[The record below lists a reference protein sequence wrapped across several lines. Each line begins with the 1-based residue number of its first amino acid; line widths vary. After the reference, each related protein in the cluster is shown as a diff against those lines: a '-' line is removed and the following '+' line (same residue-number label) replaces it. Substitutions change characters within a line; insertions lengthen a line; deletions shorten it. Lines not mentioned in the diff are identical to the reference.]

1 MYDYVVVGAGSAGCV
16 LASRLSENPQTT
28 VLLIEAGPP
37 DSRREIHMPAAFS
50 KLFKTPVDWDFSTEP
65 QEHLHGRSLYWPR
78 GKMLGGSS
86 SMNAMVYIRGRRSD
100 FDTWRDMGNPDWGF
114 DDVLPF
120 FQAAE
125 ARLSIADLRCV
136 NPLSRAFL
144 DACAEC
150 GIAPNSDFNGET
162 QEGAGLYRVTQKKGV
177 RSSAASA
184 YLKPALRRGNLTVWT
199 GIHSTRILIENGR
212 AAGVEYL
219 QNGTLHQA
227 RAVREVILSAGTV
240 GSPHLLL
247 LSGIGPLYPLES
259 LGIAVECDLP
269 GVGENLQDHLSVV
282 VPYACTQPVSLAAA
296 QTLPNLLRY
305 LIAKRGPLTSNVA
318 EAGAFVK
325 SSPELADTDLQFHFG
340 PVYYIEHGF
349 VTPGGPGSNKPGSG
363 KPGLSKPG
371 LTKHGFSLG
380 PTLLHPK
387 SRGRI
392 RLRSPRPME
401 PPSIDPAYLSDSDD
415 LAPLAEG
422 VRIAQRIAQSKA
434 FDPFRGEPYFKETDA
449 EEYVRAHAETIYHP
463 VGTCKMGQDAMS
475 VVNARLQ
482 VHGIAGLRVVDASV
496 MPTIVSGNT
505 NAATIMIAEKAARM
519 IREQ

>member
-1 MYDYVVVGAGSAGCV
+1 
-16 LASRLSENPQTT
+16 
-28 VLLIEAGPP
+28 
-37 DSRREIHMPAAFS
+37 
-50 KLFKTPVDWDFSTEP
+50 
-65 QEHLHGRSLYWPR
+65 
-78 GKMLGGSS
+78 
-86 SMNAMVYIRGRRSD
+86 
-100 FDTWRDMGNPDWGF
+100 
-114 DDVLPF
+114 VLPF

-125 ARLSIADLRCV
+125 ARLSIADLRSV

-144 DACAEC
+144 EACAQC
-150 GIAPNSDFNGET
+150 GIPPNSDFNGAT
-162 QEGAGLYRVTQKKGV
+162 QEGAGLYRVTQKKGA
-177 RSSAASA
+177 RSSAAGA

-199 GIHSTRILIENGR
+199 GIHTTRILIENGC
-212 AAGVEYL
+212 AMGVEYL
-219 QNGTLHQA
+219 QNGSLHQV
-227 RAVREVILSAGTV
+227 RSTREVILSAGAV

-247 LSGIGPLYPLES
+247 LSGIGSRYPLES
-259 LGIAVECDLP
+259 LGIAVACDFP

-305 LIAKRGPLTSNVA
+305 LIAKSGPLTSNVA

-325 SSPELADTDLQFHFG
+325 STPEVAETDLQFHFG

-349 VTPGGPGSNKPGSG
+349 VSPGEVGSG
-363 KPGLSKPG
+363 KKGLS
-371 LTKHGFSLG
+371 KHGFSLG

-392 RLRSPRPME
+392 TLRSAHPMV
-401 PPSIDPAYLSDSDD
+401 PPVIDPAYLSDDSD

-422 VRIAQRIAQSKA
+422 VRIAQRIAQSRA
-434 FDPFRGEPYFKETDA
+434 FDPFRGDPYFKETDA

-475 VVNARLQ
+475 VVNARLE

>member
-1 MYDYVVVGAGSAGCV
+1 V

-50 KLFKTPVDWDFSTEP
+50 KLFKSPVDWNFSTEP
-65 QEHLHGRSLYWPR
+65 QEHLRGRRLYWPR

-100 FDTWRDMGNPDWGF
+100 FDAWRDSLCSIGNPDWGF

-120 FQAAE
+120 FEAAE
-125 ARLSIADLRCV
+125 ARLSIAELRSV

-144 DACAEC
+144 EACAQC
-150 GIAPNSDFNGET
+150 DIPPNSDFNGAT
-162 QEGAGLYRVTQKKGV
+162 QDGAGLYRVTQKKGV
-177 RSSAASA
+177 RSSTASA

-199 GIHSTRILIENGR
+199 GIHVTRILIENGR
-212 AAGVEYL
+212 ATGVEYL
-219 QNGTLHQA
+219 QNGALRKA
-227 RAVREVILSAGTV
+227 RTTREVILSAGTV
-240 GSPHLLL
+240 GSPHLLQ
-247 LSGIGPLYPLES
+247 LSGIGPRYPLES
-259 LGIAVECDLP
+259 LGIAVACDLP

-282 VPYACTQPVSLAAA
+282 VPYACTKPVSLAAA

-305 LIAKRGPLTSNVA
+305 LIAKSGPLTSNVA

-325 SSPELADTDLQFHFG
+325 STPEVVETDLQFHFG

-349 VTPGGPGSNKPGSG
+349 VSPGGPGS
-363 KPGLSKPG
+363 SKPG
-371 LTKHGFSLG
+371 MSKHGFSLG

-392 RLRSPRPME
+392 TLRSANPME
-401 PPSIDPAYLSDSDD
+401 PPSIDPAYLSDDDD

-422 VRIAQRIAQSKA
+422 VRIAQRIARSKA
-434 FDPFRGEPYFKETDA
+434 FDPFRGDPYFKETDA

-475 VVNARLQ
+475 VVNACLQ

>member
-1 MYDYVVVGAGSAGCV
+1 
-16 LASRLSENPQTT
+16 
-28 VLLIEAGPP
+28 
-37 DSRREIHMPAAFS
+37 
-50 KLFKTPVDWDFSTEP
+50 
-65 QEHLHGRSLYWPR
+65 
-78 GKMLGGSS
+78 
-86 SMNAMVYIRGRRSD
+86 
-100 FDTWRDMGNPDWGF
+100 
-114 DDVLPF
+114 
-120 FQAAE
+120 
-125 ARLSIADLRCV
+125 
-136 NPLSRAFL
+136 
-144 DACAEC
+144 
-150 GIAPNSDFNGET
+150 
-162 QEGAGLYRVTQKKGV
+162 V

-340 PVYYIEHGF
+340 PVYYIEHG
-349 VTPGGPGSNKPGSG
+349 
-363 KPGLSKPG
+363 
-371 LTKHGFSLG
+371 SL
-380 PTLLHPK
+380 
-387 SRGRI
+387 
-392 RLRSPRPME
+392 RP
-401 PPSIDPAYLSDSDD
+401 A
-415 LAPLAEG
+415 APVPINL
-422 VRIAQRIAQSKA
+422 VR
-434 FDPFRGEPYFKETDA
+434 
-449 EEYVRAHAETIYHP
+449 
-463 VGTCKMGQDAMS
+463 
-475 VVNARLQ
+475 
-482 VHGIAGLRVVDASV
+482 
-496 MPTIVSGNT
+496 VSLV
-505 NAATIMIAEKAARM
+505 
-519 IREQ
+519 